1 LTIIGRPHDPR
12 ASCAKGE
19 HQNCI
24 VKRRWQA
31 LVDQTWTWNFSKAL
45 SMTWNF
51 SKALSIAI
59 CCRQSTITAH
69 VSCAAYDQ
77 TRHSFDI
84 LSKAAHK

>member
-1 LTIIGRPHDPR
+1 MIHAR
-12 ASCAKGE
+12 AGAKGE

-51 SKALSIAI
+51 PKALPNRNLLSAM
-59 CCRQSTITAH
+59 H
-69 VSCAAYDQ
+69 H
-77 TRHSFDI
+77 HSARF
-84 LSKAAHK
+84 LCSL